1 MVKQGNVNQSN
12 KCLIYTYL
20 SRVKSV
26 TRKHVKSLHLLIVP
40 TCLVCNM
47 TFKSKT
53 VTNNHMLNHINRLK
67 FRLNLP
73 TAAAWHF
80 PTAVVIGSPNLL
92 SLLRL
97 ILRTPLVSA
106 SVHQLNDSLHQLP
119 AGRPSYSSLFHFY
132 DIDGVLEWQIRSV
145 AMSDCCWCPA
155 AAGHTKVFTSQLVSL
170 SLCLNAWCLT
180 VYA

>member
-1 MVKQGNVNQSN
+1 MVKQGTVNQSN

-53 VTNNHMLNHINRLK
+53 VTNNHMLSHINRHK

-73 TAAAWHF
+73 TGAA
-80 PTAVVIGSPNLL
+80 
-92 SLLRL
+92 
-97 ILRTPLVSA
+97 
-106 SVHQLNDSLHQLP
+106 
-119 AGRPSYSSLFHFY
+119 
-132 DIDGVLEWQIRSV
+132 
-145 AMSDCCWCPA
+145 
-155 AAGHTKVFTSQLVSL
+155 
-170 SLCLNAWCLT
+170 
-180 VYA
+180 